1 VQRRPGDL
9 GLLAALG
16 ALLAAIAQYG
26 PFLYSS
32 PLRTPLNPVFATA
45 AFVGD
50 LLWVAA
56 TLAAYWRDPAG
67 RMWKLL
73 LGSRVVSA
81 FGAIWVINTSLTWT
95 IWQASI
101 GLSTVVFAHLVLA
114 FPSGRLTSRYDRWLV
129 IGSYAVLGVA
139 RLGFVL
145 VWDPRSGACFP
156 RCPVNPFLMWPN
168 ADLAWLLGP
177 GLSLAIPVLAVLVC
191 IGLARRWLSASPVL
205 RRMLLPVALVAPL
218 ELGVTAARYLAA
230 MNQNA
235 WQTVGVTLSTSPL
248 AFLHAAI
255 PSGFLLGIVAARLA
269 RGGIADLAVELGRGV
284 PLGGLRDTLARALRD
299 PSLALA
305 FPAPGGA
312 GWVDPQG
319 RPMDVPSTSTASR
332 SVARLERDGEPLA
345 TLLYDPAV
353 EAEDPG
359 RIDAVASVARMAL
372 ENERLAAQVRAQLD
386 EVRASRSR
394 IVEAA
399 DAERRRIERDLHDG
413 AQQRLVALAMRLD
426 QARGQAVGAGEIID
440 AATGEL
446 LQAIREVR
454 DLAHG
459 LHPPI
464 LTERGLAAAVEALAE
479 QAALPVSISISSDR
493 LPAEIEAAS
502 YFLVAESLTN
512 AAKHAAATSVRVDAS
527 LSDGVLHLSVTDD
540 GRGGADASRGS
551 GLVGLVDRLAA
562 IGGTVEVDSPA
573 GGGTRVTADIPLP
586 ATETG
591 R

>member
-1 VQRRPGDL
+1 MQRRPGDL
-9 GLLAALG
+9 ALLAALG
-16 ALLAAIAQYG
+16 VLLAAVAQYG

-45 AFVGD
+45 AFIGD

-56 TLAAYWRDPAG
+56 ALASYWRDPGG

-73 LGSRVVSA
+73 LASRMVA
-81 FGAIWVINTSLTWT
+81 ALGAIWVVNTSLTWT
-95 IWQASI
+95 IWQATT
-101 GLSTVVFAHLVLA
+101 GLGTVVFAHLVLA

-129 IGSYAVLGVA
+129 IGAYAVLGMA
-139 RLGFVL
+139 RLAFLL
-145 VWDPRSGACFP
+145 VWDPRSTDCFP
-156 RCPVNPFLMWPN
+156 RCPVNPFVMWPS

-177 GLSLAIPVLAVLVC
+177 GLSLLIPLLAVLVC
-191 IGLARRWLSASPVL
+191 VGLARRWLRASPVL

-218 ELGVTAARYLAA
+218 ELGVTAARYLVA
-230 MNQNA
+230 MDRDA

-255 PSGFLLGIVAARLA
+255 PAGFLLGIVAARLA

-299 PSLALA
+299 PTLALA

-319 RPMDVPSTSTASR
+319 LPVDVPSAPTASR
-332 SVARLERDGEPLA
+332 SVARLERDGQPLA
-345 TLLYDPAV
+345 TLLYDPAI

-359 RIDAVASVARMAL
+359 RVEAVASVARMAL

-386 EVRASRSR
+386 EVRASRTR

-426 QARGQAVGAGEIID
+426 QARGQTAGAGEIID
-440 AATGEL
+440 ATTSEL

-459 LHPPI
+459 LHPTI

-479 QAALPVSISISSDR
+479 RASLPVRVSIPQDR
-493 LPAEIEAAS
+493 LPDEVEAAA

-512 AAKHAAATSVRVDAS
+512 AAKHAAASVASVDAS
-527 LSDGVLHLSVTDD
+527 LASGALWVTVADD
-540 GRGGADASRGS
+540 GAGGADAARGS

-562 IGGTVEVDSPA
+562 VGGSVTVDSPP
-573 GGGTRVTADIPLP
+573 GGGTRVTAEIPLRRG
-586 ATETG
+586 AAG
-591 R
+591 

>member
-1 VQRRPGDL
+1 MQRRPGDL
-9 GLLAALG
+9 ALLAALG
-16 ALLAAIAQYG
+16 ILLAAIAQFG

-32 PLRTPLNPVFATA
+32 PLRVPLNPVYATA
-45 AFVGD
+45 AFIGD

-56 TLAAYWRDPAG
+56 ALASYWRDPAG

-81 FGAIWVINTSLTWT
+81 LSAIWVVNTSLTWT
-95 IWQASI
+95 IWEATI

-114 FPSGRLTSRYDRWLV
+114 FPSGRLVSRYDRWLV

-139 RLGFVL
+139 RLAFVL
-145 VWDPRSGACFP
+145 VWDPRSGDCFP
-156 RCPVNPFLMWPN
+156 RCSVNPFLMWPN
-168 ADLAWLLGP
+168 ADLAWLFGP

-191 IGLARRWLSASPVL
+191 IGLARRWLRASPAL

-230 MNQNA
+230 MNQDT
-235 WQTVGVTLSTSPL
+235 WQAVGVTLSTSPL

-255 PSGFLLGIVAARLA
+255 PTGFLLGIVAARLA

-299 PSLALA
+299 PTLALA

-319 RPMDVPSTSTASR
+319 QPMDVPAEPTPSR
-332 SVARLERDGEPLA
+332 SLARLERDGQPLA
-345 TLLYDPAV
+345 ALLYDPAI

-359 RIDAVASVARMAL
+359 RVDAVASVASMAL

-386 EVRASRSR
+386 EVRASRTR

-426 QARGQAVGAGEIID
+426 QARGRAEGAGEIID
-440 AATGEL
+440 ATTAEL

-479 QAALPVSISISSDR
+479 RAALPVIASIPPDR
-493 LPAEIEAAS
+493 LPGEVEAAA
-502 YFLVAESLTN
+502 YFLIAESLTN
-512 AAKHAAATSVRVDAS
+512 AAKHARASRVTVEVTR
-527 LSDGVLHLSVTDD
+527 DGAGLHLAVADD
-540 GRGGADASRGS
+540 GQGGADPSRGS
-551 GLVGLVDRLAA
+551 GLAGLVDRLAA
-562 IGGTVEVDSPA
+562 IGGTVTVVSPTGA
-573 GGGTRVTADIPLP
+573 GTLVSADIPLP
-586 ATETG
+586 AG
-591 R
+591 SMP

>member
-1 VQRRPGDL
+1 MQRRPGDL
-9 GLLAALG
+9 ALLAALG
-16 ALLAAIAQYG
+16 ILLAGIAQLG
-26 PFLYSS
+26 PFIYSS

-56 TLAAYWRDPAG
+56 ALASYWRDPQG

-73 LGSRVVSA
+73 LASRLVA
-81 FGAIWVINTSLTWT
+81 ALGAIWVVNTSLTWT
-95 IWQASI
+95 IWQATT
-101 GLSTVVFAHLVLA
+101 GLGTVVFAHLVLA
-114 FPSGRLTSRYDRWLV
+114 FPSGRLVSRYDRWLV
-129 IGSYAVLGVA
+129 VGAYAVLAAA
-139 RLGFVL
+139 RLAFLL
-145 VWDPRSGACFP
+145 VWDPVSGDCFP
-156 RCPVNPFLMWPN
+156 RCPVNPFVIWRN
-168 ADLAWLLGP
+168 ADLAFALGP
-177 GLSLAIPVLAVLVC
+177 GLSLLIPLLAVLVC
-191 IGLARRWLSASPVL
+191 IGLARRWLHASPVL

-218 ELGVTAARYLAA
+218 ELGVTTARYLLA
-230 MNQNA
+230 MDQSA
-235 WQTVGVTLSTSPL
+235 WQTVGIALSTSPL
-248 AFLHAAI
+248 AFIHAAI
-255 PSGFLLGIVAARLA
+255 PTGFLLGIVAARLA

-299 PSLALA
+299 PTLALA

-319 RPMDVPSTSTASR
+319 RPMDVPPAPTQRRAL
-332 SVARLERDGEPLA
+332 ARLERDGETLA
-345 TLLYDPAV
+345 ALVYDPAI

-359 RIDAVASVARMAL
+359 RVDAVASVARMAL

-386 EVRASRSR
+386 EVRASRTR

-426 QARGQAVGAGEIID
+426 QARGQAAGAGEIID
-440 AATGEL
+440 ATTQEL

-464 LTERGLAAAVEALAE
+464 LTERGLAAAVDALAE
-479 QAALPVSISISSDR
+479 RATLPVQVSIPADR
-493 LPAEIEAAS
+493 LPADVEAAA
-502 YFLVAESLTN
+502 YFLIAESLTN
-512 AAKHAAATSVRVDAS
+512 TAKHAGASAARIDAVIT
-527 LSDGVLHLSVTDD
+527 DGALQVTVSDD
-540 GRGGADASRGS
+540 GRGGADPSGGS

-562 IGGTVEVDSPA
+562 IGGRVALDSPA
-573 GGGTRVTADIPLP
+573 GGGTRVTASIPLHG
-586 ATETG
+586 AM